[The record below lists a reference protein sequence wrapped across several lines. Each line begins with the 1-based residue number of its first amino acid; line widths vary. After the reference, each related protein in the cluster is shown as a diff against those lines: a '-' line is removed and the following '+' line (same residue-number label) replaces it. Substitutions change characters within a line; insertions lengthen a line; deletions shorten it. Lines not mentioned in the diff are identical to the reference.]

1 MPPRG
6 TIIATGNPYRERV
19 LAYGRALGLTHMDD
33 RKMERAI
40 RHAGGMERLQGLT
53 PEVQR
58 ILMGVTKL
66 GDRRNLNGRAG

>member
-1 MPPRG
+1 MS
-6 TIIATGNPYRERV
+6 ISIATGNPYRERV

-40 RHAGGMERLQGLT
+40 RNAGGMERLQGLT

-58 ILMGVTKL
+58 LLLGVTKL